1 MFHESRGENISPLNI
16 QDNSREKRREKVSRF
31 QFFFLFLFFISKP
44 WRRAEEGIFFPR
56 GFRVTAT
63 LQMEI
68 VERINATRRT
78 KQFLQTIFLLK
89 LRAWQFEGEGRRCFF
104 WKREIVRGNESVLA
118 CREWPWL
125 HFHALSRPDRFT
137 ARCVSKQFNK
147 IRS

>member
-1 MFHESRGENISPLNI
+1 MIGRHPSNSRTDDLKNYPRQEKGIFFHQLEYFSKKNFAFSYLKTWKFCVPRIERGKYFPLNI

-89 LRAWQFEGEGRRCFF
+89 LRA
-104 WKREIVRGNESVLA
+104 
-118 CREWPWL
+118 
-125 HFHALSRPDRFT
+125 
-137 ARCVSKQFNK
+137 
-147 IRS
+147 